1 LHGCTAIRGAR
12 RNRYHSSHSHTSQRE
27 EHHSKYPQ
35 YNQHQRR
42 LQECLD
48 LFHLTPHTR
57 YIVFITSCCIRF
69 TTKRNLGNINSGC
82 VYTDVGPRFG
92 FAFLSNA
99 CAKLVTGGV
108 RVARLRARP
117 HAHPLT
123 RSHPHAHTRTRSHPH
138 AHTYAHGYA
147 CTHTHTLRS
156 RVFHINPSESV
167 SDWEQTSCRLSL
179 IW

>member
-1 LHGCTAIRGAR
+1 MTDALTDQGLHGCTAIRGAR

-108 RVARLRARP
+108 RVARLC
-117 HAHPLT
+117 T
-123 RSHPHAHTRTRSHPH
+123 RSHPLTPAHTHPRSHAHTLTPTRAHICTRLRV
-138 AHTYAHGYA
+138 HTY
-147 CTHTHTLRS
+147 THIAIT
-156 RVFHINPSESV
+156 RVSY
-167 SDWEQTSCRLSL
+167 
-179 IW
+179 